1 MAFQK
6 VNSLYW
12 LLFWKSIKTSA
23 KKVFRKILW
32 IKNGFPDSSIR
43 NESTCNVIDP
53 WFNSWVK
60 KFPWSRDR
68 LPTPVFLGFPG
79 DSKGKESACN
89 AGDLGLI
96 PGWGRFLWRRAW
108 QLDPVFLPIN
118 PHGQICLGGYSPW
131 GQKESDT
138 TERLTL

>member
-79 DSKGKESACN
+79 DSEGKRICLQC
-89 AGDLGLI
+89 GR
-96 PGWGRFLWRRAW
+96 PGFIHWVGKIFRRREW
-108 QLDPVFLPIN
+108 LPIPVFLPGEL
-118 PHGQICLGGYSPW
+118 HGQRNLVSYSPW
-131 GQKESDT
+131 GSKELDT
-138 TERLTL
+138 TE